1 MHGYYGLT
9 ILEAEDRKNTIKSE
23 LELAELYA
31 EVSNKA
37 WTVEDDVYDFKEG
50 TKQHAWA
57 VEHSHRWFTLY
68 HQLQEEIFAILK
80 KEGVQIPETKRIE
93 VLRPFMKRNGY
104 DDRDG
109 WWIKSAP

>member
-37 WTVEDDVYDFKEG
+37 WTVEDDVYDFK
-50 TKQHAWA
+50 
-57 VEHSHRWFTLY
+57 
-68 HQLQEEIFAILK
+68 
-80 KEGVQIPETKRIE
+80 
-93 VLRPFMKRNGY
+93 
-104 DDRDG
+104 
-109 WWIKSAP
+109 